1 MPVTNNINI
10 FAKSQVLRKFL
21 DKHKVRRGQPC
32 THTALSGGSYNLVG
46 KDHIRFVEL
55 FVRTVNDGGYYS
67 TAIQQVISKNSIFK
81 FFSEIDGASDKQL
94 KKIIKYTIKYIKEV
108 FDIGEDEE
116 ITYKLDKN
124 NTKVGHYHI
133 FWEIDEIPIVCNK
146 HVAKH
151 IGSKIIAKYPKWAKI
166 VDCNYAGLRVPGAC
180 KYDRKKREYILS
192 RYIPSEGLS
201 YDSFMDRTL
210 FGSMNKSTDLKPT
223 KLKII
228 EGKTF
233 ELDFIEKFR
242 RPALQTSFPTT
253 AIRKGKCSFTN
264 QKNKYTEK
272 MTPLIASE
280 IINCLSSKRSEEYE
294 DWLRVIWA
302 LKTLGEK
309 YKQIAIEFS
318 KKSHK
323 YDPTNFDSNW
333 YRGKTN
339 GFLIRFGTVMHMVKE
354 DIGKDKYQ
362 KKMTKWFPEIYKPK
376 ENQFIPV
383 RKMTRSDIMNQAMQ
397 LLSDNKAKAYR

>member
-1 MPVTNNINI
+1 M
-10 FAKSQVLRKFL
+10 KSQDLKKFL
-21 DKHKVRRGQPC
+21 QKHRVRRGQGC
-32 THTALSGGSYNLVG
+32 THTSLSGGSYNLVG
-46 KDHIRFVEL
+46 NNHIKFVEL
-55 FVRTVNDGGYYS
+55 FVRTVNEGGYYS
-67 TAIQQVISKNSIFK
+67 TAIQQVIPKNSIFK

-94 KKIIKYTIKYIKEV
+94 KKIIKYTIKYIREV
-108 FDIGEDEE
+108 FDIDEDDE

-124 NTKVGHYHI
+124 DAKKGHYHI
-133 FWEIDEIPIVCNK
+133 FWEIDEIPIICNK

-151 IGSKIIAKYPKWAKI
+151 IGSKIVAKFPDWAKI

-180 KYDRKKREYILS
+180 KYNKKNQEYVLS
-192 RYIPSEGLS
+192 RYFPNEGLS

-242 RPALQTSFPTT
+242 RPSKTT
-253 AIRKGKCSFTN
+253 FSASSLIKDQKRRCTFTN

-272 MTPLIASE
+272 MTPKIASE
-280 IINCLSSKRSEEYE
+280 IIGCLSSKRSEEYE

-302 LKTLGEK
+302 LKTLGEE
-309 YKQIAIEFS
+309 YKHIAIDFS

-323 YDPTNFDSNW
+323 YDPTSFNANW
-333 YRGKTN
+333 YRGRTN
-339 GFLIRFGTVMHMVKE
+339 GYLIRFGTVMYMVKD
-354 DIGKDKYQ
+354 DIGKDKYE
-362 KKMTKWFPEIYKPK
+362 KKMTKWFPDVYKPK
-376 ENQFIPV
+376 DNQFIPV
-383 RKMTRSDIMNQAMQ
+383 RKMQKSDIMKQAMQ